1 MPKMGTIGGVL
12 LLGGVGYAAYMFYT
26 GKWKLP
32 NLMNLFSGIN
42 IPTPAPETLKETGV
56 VGGIGDIIYN
66 LTYPSELR
74 ERVHTEYVP
83 AWYETE
89 RIIDQTTPPGETPQ
103 APDPEGVF
111 ARGVSRTVAGDI
123 HQAGIGGFV
132 GVPGFSIINF
142 LGELVGLNPH
152 LPDPAF
158 TIGAGLGAM
167 AQQKKWIDSLPSGA
181 AQQLAEREES
191 EKRLAFIQ
199 TPEGILASTLT
210 TLFPPMTFI
219 TGAFLAKDAYNVS
232 QPVPTA
238 PPPPPP
244 SLSGVPIPELITPVA
259 PPLVIPPS
267 TIEEIISR
275 PPSTGIDIIDK
286 IGQGF

>member
-1 MPKMGTIGGVL
+1 MFLHGT
-12 LLGGVGYAAYMFYT
+12 
-26 GKWKLP
+26 
-32 NLMNLFSGIN
+32 N
-42 IPTPAPETLKETGV
+42 
-56 VGGIGDIIYN
+56 N

-74 ERVHTEYVP
+74 ERVTTEYVP

-89 RIIDQTTPPGETPQ
+89 RIIKETTPAGETPQEPDPEGVFARAWYETERIIKETTPAGETPQ

-142 LGELVGLNPH
+142 LGELVG
-152 LPDPAF
+152 AF

-167 AQQKKWIDSLPSGA
+167 AQQKKWLDSLPSGA
-181 AQQLAEREES
+181 AKQLAEREES
-191 EKRLAFIQ
+191 EKRLAFVQ

-244 SLSGVPIPELITPVA
+244 PISSLPIPELIAPVA
-259 PPLVIPPS
+259 PPLVVPPS

-286 IGQGF
+286 IGRGGF